1 MKPTLAIS
9 AEIAESMKAS
19 GYFRALGIVVYSKAE
34 SGLEVRQVA
43 I

>member
-1 MKPTLAIS
+1 MVEANVGHLC
-9 AEIAESMKAS
+9 
-19 GYFRALGIVVYSKAE
+19 GIVVYSKAE